1 MKEIYNQNIEEET
14 INNTDFRRVVYTG
27 PHSQVVLMSLLPG
40 EDIDLEVHNVDQFFR
55 FEAGKGKAVVDGQE
69 YEVSDGT
76 AIVVPAGLEHNIV
89 NTGSEPL
96 KLYTIYS
103 PANHIEGRVHP
114 TKVEALADEEDE
126 AFGHRH

>member
-55 FEAGKGKAVVDGQE
+55 FEAGEGKAVVDGQE

-76 AIVVPAGLEHNIV
+76 AIVVPAGLEHNII

-114 TKVEALADEEDE
+114 TKALALSDEEDE